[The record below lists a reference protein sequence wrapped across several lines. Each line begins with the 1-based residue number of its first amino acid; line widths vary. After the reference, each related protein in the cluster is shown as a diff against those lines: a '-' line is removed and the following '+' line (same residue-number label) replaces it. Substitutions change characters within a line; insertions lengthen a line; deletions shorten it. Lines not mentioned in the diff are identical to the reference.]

1 MKTSLF
7 RCSTIASACAL
18 TVLLASCGGDDIH
31 APTAP
36 ADPDAAAD
44 QRAAALV
51 AQLTT
56 DEKLQLVHGTGMP

>member
-31 APTAP
+31 APT
-36 ADPDAAAD
+36 DPDAAAD
-44 QRAAALV
+44 QRSSRN
-51 AQLTT
+51 
-56 DEKLQLVHGTGMP
+56 